1 MLIKH
6 HITLF
11 LLFVLLLAGC
21 APAPQTLQ
29 VQEIQVIQAKER
41 SISSQGMGEVR
52 IRPDSAR
59 FTITVK
65 TDESDLDT
73 ALKNN
78 EKMTLEVLSILNK
91 YEIADADIEIGLP
104 SQEEGVFEPVRY
116 FVRNNIKVVLRDLT
130 KFEIL
135 LTEILR
141 WKAYQISDVRF
152 LISDITTYKDQAL
165 NLAVS
170 DARNKAE
177 IVATEIGREVGEV
190 FTVYEVNQY
199 GYETG
204 IDWVSP
210 NLEVEFPDA
219 ASQSYNELVIQVAV
233 EVKFQLK

>member
-11 LLFVLLLAGC
+11 LLFVLLMAGC

-29 VQEIQVIQAKER
+29 VQDIQVIQAKER
-41 SISSQGMGEVR
+41 SISSQGSGEVR

-65 TDESDLDT
+65 TDESDLDI
-73 ALKNN
+73 AIKNN

-135 LTEILR
+135 FTEILR

-170 DARNKAE
+170 DARNKAK

-204 IDWVSP
+204 IDWISP
-210 NLEVEFPDA
+210 NLEAELPDA
-219 ASQSYNELVIQVAV
+219 VSQSFNELVILVAV